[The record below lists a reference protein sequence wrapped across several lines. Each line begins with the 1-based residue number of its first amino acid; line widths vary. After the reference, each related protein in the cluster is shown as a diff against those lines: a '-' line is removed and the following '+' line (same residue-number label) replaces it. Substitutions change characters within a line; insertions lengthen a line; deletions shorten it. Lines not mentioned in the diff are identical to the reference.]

1 MLIKEVN
8 MSIHKQV
15 SRRAA
20 LKALPL
26 SAIAL
31 SMPAIWSSSRAAAD
45 FKLTFGH
52 TFGKATEGVMITGL
66 DVFKAKAEE
75 YTDGKLLVDIHE
87 AGSLGGQ
94 TVLPQKVLTGAIQGC
109 QLSTQNFTPFSD
121 VYNLLDFPHMF
132 PSNDSFEKVI
142 NSKKFKDSGFFEQPR
157 SKGFEVLPGMWAN
170 AGFRVLGFS
179 KKLGKKIRTPSDLDG
194 VKIRVTGSKV
204 EQQVFKLTP
213 ANPVSIAWGE
223 TYQALQQGAAD
234 ALNVGLGPLTA
245 TKIYETLGT
254 ATMAQINF
262 NCHITVLS
270 YKWFSSL
277 PSSVQD
283 SIYKAAADS
292 FAVQQ
297 SGQAKANATMEKM
310 WNDSG
315 IDIYKPTET
324 EKKIW
329 MDTVGHK
336 LPVWDSFKERYG
348 SDLYEMLSGM
358 AV

>member
-1 MLIKEVN
+1 
-8 MSIHKQV
+8 MSYNEKF
-15 SRRAA
+15 SRRSVVRAVPAGVA
-20 LKALPL
+20 LLG
-26 SAIAL
+26 
-31 SMPAIWSSSRAAAD
+31 MPAVWSSARAASD
-45 FKLTFGH
+45 FTLTFGH

-66 DVFKAKAEE
+66 DIFKAKAEE

-109 QLSTQNFTPFSD
+109 QLSTQNFTPFAE

-132 PSNDSFEKVI
+132 PSNASFEKVI
-142 NSKKFKDSGFFEQPR
+142 NSDTFKSSGFFEQPR

-179 KKLGKKIRTPSDLDG
+179 KKLGKIIKTPADLDG

-270 YKWFSSL
+270 QKWFSSL
-277 PSSVQD
+277 PASVQD
-283 SIYKAAADS
+283 GIYKAAADS

-297 SGQAKANATMEKM
+297 AGQADANAEMEKM
-310 WNDSG
+310 WSKSG
-315 IDIYKPTET
+315 ITIHKPTNA
-324 EKKIW
+324 EKQMW

-348 SDLYEMLSGM
+348 SDLYEMLSSM

>member
-1 MLIKEVN
+1 M
-8 MSIHKQV
+8 
-15 SRRAA
+15 
-20 LKALPL
+20 
-26 SAIAL
+26 
-31 SMPAIWSSSRAAAD
+31 
-45 FKLTFGH
+45 
-52 TFGKATEGVMITGL
+52 
-66 DVFKAKAEE
+66 
-75 YTDGKLLVDIHE
+75 
-87 AGSLGGQ
+87 
-94 TVLPQKVLTGAIQGC
+94 
-109 QLSTQNFTPFSD
+109 
-121 VYNLLDFPHMF
+121 
-132 PSNDSFEKVI
+132 
-142 NSKKFKDSGFFEQPR
+142 
-157 SKGFEVLPGMWAN
+157 
-170 AGFRVLGFS
+170 
-179 KKLGKKIRTPSDLDG
+179 
-194 VKIRVTGSKV
+194 
-204 EQQVFKLTP
+204 
-213 ANPVSIAWGE
+213 
-223 TYQALQQGAAD
+223 QQGAAD

-315 IDIYKPTET
+315 IDIYKPTES
-324 EKKIW
+324 EKKVW

-348 SDLYEMLSGM
+348 SELYEMLSGM

>member
-1 MLIKEVN
+1 MSFNRKFKRRELIKTAPIV
-8 MSIHKQV
+8 
-15 SRRAA
+15 AGA
-20 LKALPL
+20 LA
-26 SAIAL
+26 
-31 SMPAIWSSSRAAAD
+31 MPAIWSSARAASD
-45 FKLTFGH
+45 YKLTFGH

-66 DVFKAKAEE
+66 DAFKTKAEE

-109 QLSTQNFTPFSD
+109 QLSTQNFTPFAD

-132 PSNDSFEKVI
+132 PSNESFEKVI
-142 NSKKFKDSGFFEQPR
+142 NSDGFKNSGFFEQPR

-179 KKLGKKIRTPSDLDG
+179 KKLGKKVKTPNDLDG

-283 SIYKAAADS
+283 ALYKAAAES
-292 FAVQQ
+292 FALQQ
-297 SGQAKANATMEKM
+297 AGQAKANASMETMWGK
-310 WNDSG
+310 SG
-315 IDIYKPTET
+315 IDIYKPTT
-324 EKKIW
+324 AEKQVW